1 VLALHP
7 LHTLVMPLAP
17 ISRFVAAIKLWW
29 RRWWFW
35 WRWRWR
41 WWCDALA
48 DEVRVHPQL
57 DKALGK

>member
-1 VLALHP
+1 MLALHP

-29 RRWWFW
+29 RRWW
-35 WRWRWR
+35 
-41 WWCDALA
+41 CDALA
-48 DEVRVHPQL
+48 DEVCVHPQL